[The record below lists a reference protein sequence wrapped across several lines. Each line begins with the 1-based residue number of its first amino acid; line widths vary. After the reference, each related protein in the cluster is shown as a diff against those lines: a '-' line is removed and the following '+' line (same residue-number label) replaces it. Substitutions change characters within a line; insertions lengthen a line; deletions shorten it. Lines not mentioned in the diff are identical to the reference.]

1 MGLFFYLFRMQPY
14 RQVCFSIILIL
25 CTIGSQAQEF
35 LVLEKMGTKKR
46 HEYFSGDNIIF
57 KLKDGNTFRTD
68 EIIGLGE
75 GKIFFE
81 TGPVP
86 LIDIENVSLSNKK
99 RAMKGTGTTLV
110 IGGLGYMILDLF
122 NKTISEGDVY
132 VDSKVART
140 AGIIAGTGLV
150 MVVLSKKKVSLKKN
164 WRLRIVDI

>member
-1 MGLFFYLFRMQPY
+1 MQPY
-14 RQVCFSIILIL
+14 REVCFGIILIL

-46 HEYFSGDNIIF
+46 HEYFSGDDIIF

-68 EIIGLGE
+68 EIIGLG
-75 GKIFFE
+75 GGQIFFE

-86 LIDIENVSLSNKK
+86 LIDIEKISLSNKK
-99 RAMKGTGTTLV
+99 RIMKATGTTLV

-132 VDSKVART
+132 VDEKVART
-140 AGIIAGTGLV
+140 AGIIAGTGLA
-150 MVVLSKKKVSLKKN
+150 MVVLSKKRISLKKN